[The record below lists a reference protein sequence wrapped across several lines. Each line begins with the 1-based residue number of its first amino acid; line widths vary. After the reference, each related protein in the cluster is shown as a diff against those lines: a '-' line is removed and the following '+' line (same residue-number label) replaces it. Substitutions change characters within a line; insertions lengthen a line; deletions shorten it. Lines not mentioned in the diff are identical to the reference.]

1 MPVSDDQLITLTFTV
16 SQINKMLLALG
27 DLPFA
32 KVADMILAIRTQ
44 GEEQL
49 AAIAASSTEEPVSE
63 PSSDS

>member
-49 AAIAASSTEEPVSE
+49 AAIAASAPEEPATE
-63 PSSDS
+63 PVAE